1 MSIDIQRRAGPL
13 FGAVLV
19 VVGMTL
25 AIGPVVPSAA
35 ALDPTP
41 SPDSSASAPSPSLA
55 PPAAPD
61 PTLPAADPVVEP
73 SPVASPDFTPGPAAT
88 PAPTA
93 DPLTPTP
100 DPSPSPVPSP
110 GATLT
115 PVAAADG
122 VTIEHFWIDAENRA
136 GDVPNPGEL
145 DDATL
150 GLQRFTVYR
159 LRFQV
164 VNGGD
169 SPVEV
174 TPKLLAGEGA
184 FPASWMAV
192 PEVDPVDGLPFYAAS
207 DKGSTWDV
215 RHSTIPANRLRLDA
229 ASDTSAT
236 STDGLASAGEN
247 PAPAV
252 SLPAHS
258 FTEIQ
263 FAVRATIYAKYE
275 TAYAFRLGLTGTSVL
290 GRVDVGVEMG
300 PEPAPL
306 SDGPAAT
313 GKPLEEPTAF
323 RLDAG
328 FAITATLASATVLP
342 DSGFALAAGTFATP
356 HALLNTLTSDAC
368 AACHGTHTAQG
379 PTLNGK
385 ASPIAT
391 VCFSCHNGTGANANV
406 AAQLSSATP
415 NDPSTDSWYQ
425 HPATA
430 TNTNHISDHDAQE
443 FAGITNRH
451 AECADCHQPH
461 LSDATKTMVT
471 PQGWTASGSI
481 AGASGIAVANGG
493 ANTIPEFTWQK
504 TSTLEYQLCFK
515 CHSGYTGLTGWNTTS
530 PSRSQLDKA
539 VELNPANLS
548 YHPVEAAGKNTSTQL
563 DASLAGPSS
572 LRLWS
577 GLSTGS
583 VIRCANCHAASTV
596 VAPAADA
603 SLDNHASANRGILV
617 RPYRDRVLR
626 TASQNFTVG
635 DFGLCFACHSTSPF
649 LDFSGSVRP
658 DTNFGGHGLHV
669 VALAGNADTGAT
681 NSIDRDGD
689 GLGNALCAECHF
701 NQHGSAFPANS
712 TALEGA
718 QQPATGLVNFAPN
731 VRPFNGTISFV
742 RNANGT
748 STCTLR
754 CHGKDHNGLSN

>member
-1 MSIDIQRRAGPL
+1 MSTALQRRAGPL
-13 FGAVLV
+13 FGALLV
-19 VVGMTL
+19 VAGMTV
-25 AIGPVVPSAA
+25 AIGPVVPGAA

-41 SPDSSASAPSPSLA
+41 SPDASIEAPSPSLDPSPA
-55 PPAAPD
+55 PE
-61 PTLPAADPVVEP
+61 PTLPAADPATDP
-73 SPVASPDFTPGPAAT
+73 SLAPDATPDPAADPTLDPATPTPEPT
-88 PAPTA
+88 PAA
-93 DPLTPTP
+93 TP
-100 DPSPSPVPSP
+100 DPSPSL
-110 GATLT
+110 A

-136 GDVPNPGEL
+136 GTVTEQGAL
-145 DDATL
+145 DDATI

-169 SPVEV
+169 SAVEV
-174 TPKLLAGEGA
+174 TPRLLAGVGA
-184 FPASWMAV
+184 FPASWTTV

-207 DKGSTWDV
+207 DRGSTWDV
-215 RHSTIPANRLRLDA
+215 RHTTIPSDGLRLED
-229 ASDTSAT
+229 ASDAT
-236 STDGLASAGEN
+236 ATATGGLASAGEN
-247 PAPAV
+247 PAPALR
-252 SLPAHS
+252 LPAHS

-263 FAVRATIYAKYE
+263 FAVRATVYAEYE
-275 TAYAFRLGLTGTSVL
+275 TGYAFRLGLAGAEIL
-290 GRVDVGVEMG
+290 GRIDVALRMGV
-300 PEPAPL
+300 EPAPL
-306 SDGPAAT
+306 PDGPASS
-313 GKPLEEPTAF
+313 GKPLEEPATAF

-328 FAITATLASATVLP
+328 AAVTATLAGATIAP
-342 DSGFALAAGTFATP
+342 AGDFALAAGGFTTP
-356 HALLNTLTSDAC
+356 HALVNTLTSDAC

-379 PTLNGK
+379 PTLNRE

-391 VCFSCHNGTGANANV
+391 VCFTCHDGTGANADV
-406 AAQLSSATP
+406 ATQLSGATP
-415 NDPSTDSWYQ
+415 NDPATDSWYQ

-430 TNTNHISDHDAQE
+430 TDTSHLSDQDAQE
-443 FAGITNRH
+443 FADVTNRH

-461 LSDATKTMVT
+461 LSDDSKTAVT
-471 PQGWTASGSI
+471 PLGWTASGAI
-481 AGASGIAVANGG
+481 AGASGVAVTNGAAN
-493 ANTIPEFTWQK
+493 AVPVFAWQK
-504 TSTLEYQLCFK
+504 TSSLEYQLCFK

-548 YHPVEAAGKNTSTQL
+548 YHPVEAAGRNTTSEL

-577 GLSTGS
+577 GLSTAS
-583 VIRCANCHAASTV
+583 VIRCASCHASSTA

-603 SLDNHASANRGILV
+603 TLDNHASANRGILL

-626 TASQNFTVG
+626 SASQNFAVG

-649 LDFSGSVRP
+649 LDVSGTIGRS
-658 DTNFGGHGLHV
+658 DTNFGGHGIHV
-669 VALAGNADTGAT
+669 AAMAGNADTGAT
-681 NSIDRDGD
+681 TNIDKDGD

-701 NQHGSAFPANS
+701 NQHGSSYPANS
-712 TALEGA
+712 TAVEGA
-718 QQPATGLVNFAPN
+718 QEPATGLVNFAPN

-754 CHGKDHNGLSN
+754 CHGKDHNALSN